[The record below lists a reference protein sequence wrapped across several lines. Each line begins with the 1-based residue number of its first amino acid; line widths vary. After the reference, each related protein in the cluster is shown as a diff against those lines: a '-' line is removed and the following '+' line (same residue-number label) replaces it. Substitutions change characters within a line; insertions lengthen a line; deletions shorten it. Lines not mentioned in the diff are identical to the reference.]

1 MINLRFKQTFSSIK
15 NTQNV
20 QEAFDKLKSVI
31 TSAPVLAY
39 FDQIKETV
47 LSVGLES
54 STLKR
59 FKDSSSAE
67 WTSKVVK
74 EYVFKGWPSEKEQ
87 VDEFAR
93 EY

>member
-1 MINLRFKQTFSSIK
+1 MWEKPQ
-15 NTQNV
+15 

-39 FDQIKETV
+39 FDHIKETV
-47 LSVGLES
+47 RSVGLES

-67 WTSKVVK
+67 WKSEVVM

-87 VDEFAR
+87 LAR

>member
-1 MINLRFKQTFSSIK
+1 MWEKPQ
-15 NTQNV
+15 

-39 FDQIKETV
+39 FDHIKETV
-47 LSVGLES
+47 LCVGLES

-59 FKDSSSAE
+59 LKDSSSTE
-67 WTSKVVK
+67 WTSKVVM

-87 VDEFAR
+87 VDKLAR
-93 EY
+93 EYYNFRGELSVEEGM